1 MCNRLLKKLLFCLAL
16 VLISDE
22 AFSSHAAGMDITYKF
37 VGTPVITGTGRQVTV
52 TVITDYYGSEASWN
66 ITDNSGNVYA
76 SGGPYT
82 DNCNITARTHIVT
95 VCLPTNNTQL
105 NFNWYDSFGDGWN
118 SGGGW
123 FGPCSNG
130 IQGTYSVTQGTAILT
145 SGTPTN
151 GSGGSST
158 FSVNNSVTPICTWTL
173 PETLTYEITLDFYMD
188 CQNASSFWGSPP
200 YTSIDI
206 KYEKMSGGSTSS
218 WISLPFSSGPTNVT
232 PVCQTITD
240 PCSYGLAYAYEKY
253 TYKGYITLP
262 SRDSWKIWTDPINN
276 RNTTSYANSGQLCVI
291 ANINNTTYLS
301 SSPVFSSDP
310 ISFLCTGG
318 DCFYNGATDI
328 DLDNISYDL
337 AQPKTG
343 PNNGDNNGYNAG
355 YSYLQPFSSGA
366 TLDSIT
372 GDLCINTSLQGT
384 SVAAIKVSESR
395 NGTNIGFVTRDIQLW
410 TRGCANTNTT
420 STGTNINSGTIAT
433 FNDTTKTFNF
443 CTNGTNQLSFTTDAY
458 STSNLEMIHSGIP
471 VGATFTTNPTL
482 ALSSD
487 TVMGIFNW
495 IPTLAD
501 VAGSPYILNIII
513 NDDNCPLPNSTNIT
527 YIINLTTGLNDSI
540 ISTITNVSCNG
551 MNDGNIN
558 LSVTGTHGP
567 YSYLWNTGDF
577 LQNIT
582 NLAGGVYNVLVTD
595 SFGCSNTQSFT
606 VIEPAAFTASVSST
620 NISCNGAND
629 GTASIN
635 TNGIT
640 ATYLWNN
647 LSTTDS
653 IASLSAGNYSVDI
666 TDSNGCTLTDYVTI
680 TEPLAINTSAS
691 TSGISCNGLTD
702 GNISLTI
709 NGGIPDYT
717 INVPPYNQTL
727 IGGVNT
733 FITPS
738 LLGAGTYNYSI
749 TDSNGCVFNSSVTL
763 IEPAPISVTENQT
776 DVSCNGGNDGSIIL
790 TINGGTPTYTQNW
803 GVNNP
808 LSLSAGTAN
817 YQITDNN
824 GCIYTD
830 SVIITEP
837 NLLTASFTKINV
849 SNCLAADGSIDVTI
863 SGGTTPY
870 YYNWSN
876 GSSTE
881 DLNNLSGGI
890 YLLTVTD
897 NKGCTATLNVTI
909 SEPPSPILSF
919 TQTDVSCNGGNDGG
933 IDLTVNGGT
942 SPFTYVWTTNE
953 TTQDINNLSAGQYTV
968 QVSDDNSCIEN
979 ITITITQPS
988 APSIST
994 TQINVDC
1001 NGNNTGSIDL
1011 TVLGSSSVY
1020 TFLWSN
1026 GQSTEDIINLLAGNY
1041 SYTITDV
1048 NNCTYTNSLTISE
1061 PNILAINPITVNV
1074 NCKGED
1080 NGYIILNTIGGTA
1093 PYSEDFGTANPAALI
1108 AGNYPFTITDNN
1120 GCIYSNNI
1128 NISEPDSLLV
1138 SASSTNATCGGYFD
1152 GTATLATTG
1161 GTPAYNTNWGLSN
1174 PNGLN
1179 AGTHNY
1185 IITDANNCL
1194 AQGSVTIT
1202 EPLPMQIIV
1211 DTFRVSCFGLS
1222 DGSATLTIS
1231 AGAGAPYTQDW
1242 GVANPNSLPA
1252 GIHPFVIT
1260 DSNNCTA
1267 QGDAIITQPADI
1279 QINEL
1284 LSHVS
1289 CFGENNGT
1297 AFLQVNGGIS
1307 PYIEN
1312 WNNVNIL
1319 ALSAGSYSYSVTD
1332 ANNCVKNN
1340 YITINEPDTLT
1351 ATTTIIDANCFNSND
1366 GKIYLNITG
1375 GTSPYTEDF
1384 GIFNPIALA
1393 EGSYNFT
1400 VTDINGCSFDSN
1412 AVVNQANEVF
1422 LSFSAESPICRND
1435 LTELSININNPTTNL
1450 YTVIIND
1457 SIAKPYVI
1465 DSLGLLIPEGIKPKL
1480 SPNFTTDIILLTV
1493 SDDEG
1498 CSSSADDTINV
1509 IVNQLPVLDITLTDI
1524 CVGSPSFMLNEGTPS
1539 GGNYFINGKSTNF
1552 FDVEN
1557 LENGEYLI
1565 GYDYTDTL
1573 TNCSNSIEKIININ
1587 PSPNAEFSFSPQ
1599 PANIDDPNIL
1609 FNNNS
1614 TDIENTIWNLGDG
1627 TILANELNFWHT
1639 YADTGKYEVI
1649 YVVNNQFNCVD
1660 SLSATLII
1668 NPVYQIFIPNSFTP
1682 NNDGDNDT
1690 FKPFVNGAKDYTI
1703 TIFDRWGEIIFQDDN
1718 GIWNGKINGN
1728 FVQDG
1733 VYSYSILVNDFK
1745 DKPFIYTGIVTILK

>member
-1 MCNRLLKKLLFCLAL
+1 MNNRLLKILLFWLAL
-16 VLISDE
+16 VLISVE
-22 AFSSHAAGMDITYKF
+22 AFSSHAAGMDISYEC
-37 VGTPVITGTGRQVTV
+37 I
-52 TVITDYYGSEASWN
+52 S
-66 ITDNSGNVYA
+66 
-76 SGGPYT
+76 
-82 DNCNITARTHIVT
+82 
-95 VCLPTNNTQL
+95 
-105 NFNWYDSFGDGWN
+105 
-118 SGGGW
+118 
-123 FGPCSNG
+123 
-130 IQGTYSVTQGTAILT
+130 QGTSSNIYKITLKFYRDCEGVSAPSSHPLNYSSSCGSSSATLYQVGSAVDINPNCISYCNGG
-145 SGTPTN
+145 SGFGVEQYTYETTITLAHCSDWVLSVCESSRN
-151 GSGGSST
+151 GSINT
-158 FSVNNSVTPICTWTL
+158 INSP
-173 PETLTYEITLDFYMD
+173 
-188 CQNASSFWGSPP
+188 
-200 YTSIDI
+200 
-206 KYEKMSGGSTSS
+206 
-218 WISLPFSSGPTNVT
+218 
-232 PVCQTITD
+232 
-240 PCSYGLAYAYEKY
+240 GLQ
-253 TYKGYITLP
+253 
-262 SRDSWKIWTDPINN
+262 D
-276 RNTTSYANSGQLCVI
+276 LCVQ
-291 ANINNTTYLS
+291 ATINNTTYCNNSPTFSQYPTPFVCVGGLYCYNNGAIEVDGDSLVYSLITPLNS
-301 SSPVFSSDP
+301 STGGTVNYTPPYSATNPVGGGSSFDP
-310 ISFLCTGG
+310 ITG
-318 DCFYNGATDI
+318 
-328 DLDNISYDL
+328 NICVTPTSII
-337 AQPKTG
+337 
-343 PNNGDNNGYNAG
+343 
-355 YSYLQPFSSGA
+355 SGV
-366 TLDSIT
+366 L
-372 GDLCINTSLQGT
+372 
-384 SVAAIKVSESR
+384 AIKVSEYR
-395 NGTNIGFVTRDIQLW
+395 NGVLIGSIIRDIQINVFNCGTITPPTL
-410 TRGCANTNTT
+410 TGIDTSTVVDINNLNSYTVELCPSGVQNINFDINTINPPPPPPPSSANIIVTINTDSWGDEISWDITSFGTVVASGDNYTNYSTFIDTLCVPIGSLVFNMYDSWGDGWNGGTYTITGNTT
-420 STGTNINSGTIAT
+420 LAGTTSGSALNMGGFGNGGAAGSNNFSISGGTPCTPQTNSGAIVNMTWNNGIPGASYTITNNNTLNPSGT
-433 FNDTTKTFNF
+433 FNWT
-443 CTNGTNQLSFTTDAY
+443 
-458 STSNLEMIHSGIP
+458 
-471 VGATFTTNPTL
+471 PTL
-482 ALSSD
+482 TD
-487 TVMGIFNW
+487 TS
-495 IPTLAD
+495 
-501 VAGSPYILNIII
+501 GSPYYFTVNVTNDACPAPGNFSFQYQIILKSFTDII
-513 NDDNCPLPNSTNIT
+513 LP
-527 YIINLTTGLNDSI
+527 
-540 ISTITNVSCNG
+540 TITNVSCNG

-558 LSVTGTHGP
+558 LSVTGTQGP
-567 YSYLWNTGDF
+567 YSYLWNTGDS

-582 NLAGGVYNVLVTD
+582 NLPGGVYNVLVTD

-653 IASLSAGNYSVDI
+653 IASLSAGNYSVNI
-666 TDSNGCTLTDYVTI
+666 TDVNGCTLTDYITI
-680 TEPLAINTSAS
+680 TEPLAISTSAS

-1202 EPLPMQIIV
+1202 EPPAMQIIV

-1400 VTDINGCSFDSN
+1400 VTDINGCRFDSN

-1435 LTELSININNPTTNL
+1435 STELSININNPTTNL

-1480 SPNFTTDIILLTV
+1480 SPNFTTDIILLTI

-1557 LENGEYLI
+1557 LENGAYTI
-1565 GYDYTDTL
+1565 GYNYTDNI

-1587 PSPNAEFSFSPQ
+1587 PSPIADFSFSPQ

-1609 FNNNS
+1609 FINKSVN
-1614 TDIENTIWNLGDG
+1614 IENTKWNLGDG
-1627 TILANELNFWHT
+1627 TILANELTFWHT

-1660 SLSATLII
+1660 SLTATLII

-1682 NNDGDNDT
+1682 NNDGNNDT
-1690 FKPFVNGAKDYTI
+1690 FQPYINGAKNYTI
-1703 TIFDRWGEIIFQDDN
+1703 TIFDRWGEIIFQEEN
-1718 GIWNGKINGN
+1718 GIWDGKVNGN

-1733 VYSYSILVNDFK
+1733 VYSYSILAIDFK
-1745 DKPFIYTGIVTILK
+1745 DKPFIYTGIVTLLK

>member
-37 VGTPVITGTGRQVTV
+37 VGIEAGIPGNQININVTSGNFPNEISWDIYNTV
-52 TVITDYYGSEASWN
+52 TGVIIATGGAPY
-66 ITDNSGNVYA
+66 SG
-76 SGGPYT
+76 
-82 DNCNITARTHIVT
+82 T
-95 VCLPTNNTQL
+95 VCIPTNNLGSLQ
-105 NFNWYDSFGDGWN
+105 FRMYDSWGDGWN
-118 SGGGW
+118 GATYTLSG
-123 FGPCSNG
+123 NG
-130 IQGTYSVTQGTAILT
+130 TLSGSTTGTALYMGGI
-145 SGTPTN
+145 GN
-151 GSGGSST
+151 GGPAGSNT
-158 FSVNNSVTPICTWTL
+158 FSITGGTTCTTT
-173 PETLTYEITLDFYMD
+173 ETLTYEITLAFYRE
-188 CQNASSFWGSPP
+188 CANGNATAPSSFEIRWEEWA
-200 YTSIDI
+200 TNNN
-206 KYEKMSGGSTSS
+206 GGYNTTNLSSTG
-218 WISLPFSSGPTNVT
+218 PPTNVT
-232 PVCQTITD
+232 PVCQNITN
-240 PCSYGLAYAYEKY
+240 PCASSLAYAYEKY
-253 TYKGYITLP
+253 TYTGIITFP
-262 SRDSWKIWTDPINN
+262 NRDSWKVWNAPLNA
-276 RNTTSYANSGQLCVI
+276 R
-291 ANINNTTYLS
+291 NNTTFGPAGGFWLGQNLCVVANIDNTTHLS

-318 DCFYNGATDI
+318 DCFFNGATDV
-328 DLDNISYDL
+328 DLDDLSYSL
-337 AQPKTG
+337 TPPKTDEG
-343 PNNGDNNGYNAG
+343 LNDNMNYQNGT
-355 YSYLQPFSSGA
+355 YLLPFPTGTA
-366 TLDSIT
+366 TCDPIT
-372 GDLCINTSLQGT
+372 GDLCINTSSIGT
-384 SVAAIKVSESR
+384 SVTAIKVTEKR
-395 NGTNIGFVTRDIQLW
+395 NGTPIGFVTRDIQVW
-410 TRGCANTNTT
+410 SRSCTNTNTT
-420 STGTNINSGTIAT
+420 NTGTTINPVTISA
-433 FNDTTKTFNF
+433 FDDTTKTFNF
-443 CTNGTNQLSFTTDAY
+443 CANGSNQLSFTTDAY
-458 STSNLEMIHSGIP
+458 STNNLEMSHSVLP
-471 VGATFTTNPTL
+471 NGATFTTNPIL

-513 NDDNCPLPNSTNIT
+513 NDDNCPFPNSTNIT

-540 ISTITNVSCNG
+540 ISTITDVSCNG
-551 MNDGNIN
+551 VNNGNIS
-558 LSVTGTHGP
+558 LSITGNQGP
-567 YSYLWNTGDF
+567 YSYLWSTGDS
-577 LQNIT
+577 LQSIS
-582 NLAGGVYNVLVTD
+582 NLPGGVYNVLVTD

-620 NISCNGAND
+620 NISCFGAND

-635 TNGIT
+635 TNGIP

-647 LSTTDS
+647 LSTIDS

-680 TEPLAINTSAS
+680 TEPLAINTSTS

-808 LSLSAGTAN
+808 LALSVGTAN

-837 NLLTASFTKINV
+837 NLLTISFTKINV

-1202 EPLPMQIIV
+1202 EPPAMQIIV

-1718 GIWNGKINGN
+1718 GIWDGKVNGN

-1733 VYSYSILVNDFK
+1733 VYSYSILAIDFK
-1745 DKPFIYTGIVTILK
+1745 DKPFIYTGIVTLLK